1 VSIQWK
7 LREGKRLT
15 KQEISHMG
23 SCDSCSLAYREYG
36 YLNSGLGVK
45 SFWSEEEKPKEE
57 RDIQRELED
66 IMSE

>member
-1 VSIQWK
+1 MKK
-7 LREGKRLT
+7 LTMEEL
-15 KQEISHMG
+15 SHLA

-45 SFWSEEEKPKEE
+45 SFWASEKRPQE
-57 RDIQRELED
+57 QRELED